1 MFVFTGPLGV
11 ESRAE
16 KIDPALAE
24 LIFQSNSLYVNNNTL
39 DVVSHETKLK
49 ALIAFDSIAGSRVAV
64 SRLTNRGDTDKSA
77 TGNDSVNS
85 AM

>member
-1 MFVFTGPLGV
+1 MFVFTGPRGV

-16 KIDPALAE
+16 KVDPALAE
-24 LIFQSNSLYVNNNTL
+24 LLFQSNPLYVNNNTL

-49 ALIAFDSIAGSRVAV
+49 EPIALDSIAGSRVAV
-64 SRLTNRGDTDKSA
+64 SRLTNRGNADKSA
-77 TGNDSVNS
+77 TGNGSVDS